1 MNFFSSRPSSPNP
14 LRLSLTSLGKLSLL
28 AGALFSAGALSASE
42 DRFTTVTDLD
52 RWINKSQEHT
62 YSGSVEGSHSGN
74 VFTFALTDGDE
85 ISKLDFYGAS
95 DAAVLNGNRLVFM
108 QGDYRTDDGEH
119 SFEAAH
125 GATKEA
131 NGNAVVIEGGNF
143 LPPLSGYP
151 SDHLISIEAAQG
163 VSDMSGNRIVV
174 TGGDFSG
181 HVRFTAANNTVT
193 ENDVTDADFT
203 LADNIIEI
211 TGGNFRTNADVEVA
225 YSEIGTLTRNRL
237 EIKGLQNGRLFMA
250 YAANTE
256 RGNAYENEIVIDE
269 SSLYV
274 QSDFFTASAGSP
286 APSTLENNI
295 LTVTNSTIDSSSFGA
310 AMNASG
316 DVVGNHVEIANT
328 TLKESSGSN
337 LFVYGGLHVGYGGLD
352 GRIAGNVIRLENVTL
367 DLKENQTAFFIAGQL
382 SASEGCEL
390 TDNAVEIVG
399 DGNWD
404 KRLSKARFV
413 GAQRFGGT
421 EQNDIHDNALRLY
434 GWRGA
439 VSSIKGFDR
448 IELNA
453 VPWEANGT
461 VLKVDM
467 TPYETWD
474 GTVTDET
481 QIQALEPL
489 LALLDSHPEATVEIV
504 GWADPTGTV
513 AANRIVTQRRADNV
527 AGYLIRKGFPAGQ
540 ISARGAGIDT
550 AEPDYGKARRAVATV
565 RILVEPAPQ
574 PENSAFAKIPLS

>member
-14 LRLSLTSLGKLSLL
+14 LCLSLTSLGKLSLL

-108 QGDYRTDDGEH
+108 QGDNRTDDGEH

-151 SDHLISIEAAQG
+151 SDHLISFEAAQG

-367 DLKENQTAFFIAGQL
+367 DLKENQTAFFIAGQI
-382 SASEGCEL
+382 SASEGGVL
-390 TDNAVEIVG
+390 TENAVEIVG
-399 DGNWD
+399 DGTWD
-404 KRLSKARFV
+404 KSLSKARFV

-421 EQNDIHDNALRLY
+421 AQDGIRVLRETGASTVMY
-434 GWRGA
+434 ARGA
-439 VSSIKGFDR
+439 LK
-448 IELNA
+448 NPA
-453 VPWEANGT
+453 VFARHREMIAQG
-461 VLKVDM
+461 
-467 TPYETWD
+467 
-474 GTVTDET
+474 
-481 QIQALEPL
+481 ALEEDLPPSSLSAAEASGEETEKGVQQAFDALDHVPADRAELALVIRRHAFLARRYSPL
-489 LALLDSHPEATVEIV
+489 LALLKMRTFVPRYVKNLDGARALRQQIV
-504 GWADPTGTV
+504 SCTSWEELDDILE
-513 AANRIVTQRRADNV
+513 RH
-527 AGYLIRKGFPAGQ
+527 FC
-540 ISARGAGIDT
+540 DT
-550 AEPDYGKARRAVATV
+550 S
-565 RILVEPAPQ
+565 
-574 PENSAFAKIPLS
+574 N